1 MPLSYRVK
9 IKQVSIGTKEY
20 EVMHLNQSTLGI
32 ETWIYP
38 DTQINVYGNDTAI
51 KTLSC
56 IYDVVSTNKVLAF
69 LERHSPKGADL
80 VIFHGQSTPLN
91 FRLTHLI
98 RKVLKKSRTGKDI
111 VLDVRPESKDDKMN
125 DDWKFEESLSVRVE
139 DHCVLINGST
149 LGLRLSALECLNLTE
164 SDLGHQHFDWWST
177 KKSVEL
183 IIRNTDRDD

>member
-1 MPLSYRVK
+1 MSYRIK

-20 EVMHLNQSTLGI
+20 EVIHFNQSTLGI
-32 ETWIYP
+32 ETWVYT
-38 DTQINVYGNDTAI
+38 DTQINVYGNDSSI
-51 KTLSC
+51 KALAY
-56 IYDVVSTNKVLAF
+56 IYEVVSTYKVLAY
-69 LERHSPKGADL
+69 LERHSPEGADL

-98 RKVLKKSRTGKDI
+98 RKALKKGRAGRDI
-111 VLDVRPESKDDKMN
+111 VLNVRPESKADKMN

-149 LGLRLSALECLNLTE
+149 LGLRLLALECLYLTE